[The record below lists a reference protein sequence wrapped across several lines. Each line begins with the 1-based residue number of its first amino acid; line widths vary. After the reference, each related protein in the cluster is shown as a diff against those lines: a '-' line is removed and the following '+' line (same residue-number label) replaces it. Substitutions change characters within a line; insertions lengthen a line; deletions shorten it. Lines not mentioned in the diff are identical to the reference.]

1 MLPVFQSN
9 AAELAR
15 EIFGYT
21 FVSPMAGE
29 AAVPGLNHMLQRM
42 LVVNPAARFRDAAEA
57 ADEMEWVTRE
67 PDADLCRAMLEQ
79 RVVPALRSLFLQHWA
94 KKAGSPWKDTA
105 ECGQR
110 YLEEE
115 LKRNR
120 KAANWLIRERLA
132 KGDSAAWD
140 ATALC
145 SILLW
150 SQLHPLRADESP
162 EDHDAVSQIREW
174 RNELAHRVAWDADK
188 SARCAVVMWDFIERH
203 SLPTAAPSEGGG
215 IGLASVTGSSDP
227 SADVAS
233 VSGEARV
240 ISE

>member
-1 MLPVFQSN
+1 MSIVQSDVAN
-9 AAELAR
+9 LSR
-15 EIFGYT
+15 EICAYT
-21 FVSPMAGE
+21 FVPPLAGA
-29 AAVPGLNHMLQRM
+29 AAVPGLNQILQRM
-42 LVVNPAARFRDAAEA
+42 LATNPTARFRDAAEA
-57 ADEMEWVTRE
+57 TEEMEWITRE

-79 RVVPALRSLFLQHWA
+79 RVVPALRSLFLEHWA
-94 KKAGSPWKDTA
+94 EKSGSPWDDTP

-115 LKRNR
+115 IKRNR

-145 SILLW
+145 TILLW
-150 SQLHPLRADESP
+150 SQLHPIRADESP
-162 EDHDAVSQIREW
+162 EDHAAVSNFREW
-174 RNELAHRVAWDADK
+174 RNELAHSVAWDADK
-188 SARCAVVMWDFIERH
+188 AARCAVVMWDFIERH
-203 SLPTAAPSEGGG
+203 SQPGEGGG

-227 SADVAS
+227 SADTAS
-233 VSGEARV
+233 SEARV